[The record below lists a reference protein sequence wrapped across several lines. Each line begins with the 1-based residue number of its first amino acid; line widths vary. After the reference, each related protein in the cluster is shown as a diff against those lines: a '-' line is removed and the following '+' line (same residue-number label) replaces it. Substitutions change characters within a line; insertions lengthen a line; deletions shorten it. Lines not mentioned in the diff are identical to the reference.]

1 MQRVFDDACWRGDSQ
16 EVRALLADSRVD
28 PSAGNNY
35 ALTAAAYSG
44 NWKIAQILLA
54 DERVQLQPATDH
66 RSLLY
71 AIFNSGSADI
81 VRLFLAKTCVDPS
94 VFDNYA
100 IRWAAVN
107 GHVETTRVLLKDN
120 RVNAIDAIPWAKER
134 CARVLVADERFG
146 IHHYRDLYTEHHP
159 DLVRQYDAMISQ
171 CLTMGWLARGIREGS
186 ALAKRLGHTW
196 SDIVWPLS
204 DRLKASLSN

>member
-1 MQRVFDDACWRGDSQ
+1 MQRVFDDACWRGDLQ
-16 EVRALLADSRVD
+16 EVRALLVDSRVD

-54 DERVQLQPATDH
+54 DERVQLQPAMDD

-81 VRLFLAKTCVDPS
+81 VRLFLAKTSVDPS

-107 GHVETTRVLLKDN
+107 GHVETVRVLLKDN
-120 RVNAIDAIPWAKER
+120 RVNAIDAIPWAKDN
-134 CARVLVADERFG
+134 CARVLAADERFG
-146 IHHYRDLYTEHHP
+146 IERERELYSKHHP
-159 DLVRQYDAMISQ
+159 DLVRQYDAMICQ
-171 CLTMGWLARGIREGS
+171 CLTMAWV
-186 ALAKRLGHTW
+186 AKQLRPW
-196 SDIVWPLS
+196 SDIVWPWS
-204 DRLKASLSN
+204 DRMKAGWSEQLDV

>member
-35 ALTAAAYSG
+35 ALIAAAYSG
-44 NWKIAQILLA
+44 KWKIARVLLA
-54 DERVQLQPATDH
+54 DERVHVDTGD

-81 VRLFLAKTCVDPS
+81 VRLFLAKTSVDPS

-134 CARVLVADERFG
+134 CARVLVVDERFG
-146 IHHYRDLYTEHHP
+146 IHYYRDLYTEHHP
-159 DLVRQYDAMISQ
+159 NLVLQYDAMISQ
-171 CLTMGWLARGIREGS
+171 CLTTAWLT
-186 ALAKRLGHTW
+186 KQVPPW

-204 DRLKASLSN
+204 DRLKAALSN